1 MPDINNKTP
10 LGSLVTA
17 YLQATS
23 ACRNKTT
30 TVLSQI
36 EYDILEEKVK
46 CQIQKVANCIGI
58 VPSDEQIESTTACL
72 LEEIII
78 PPAELEKNADIDA
91 SAIRTSAKLR
101 EIVIVENHPEKII
114 AAYLF
119 CRTRT
124 LLKQNAG
131 ETEKQYIRLNDRIKK
146 AIDSLLVQ
154 KEIFEISEGN
164 YAISH
169 NSEKKYSESQQILKT
184 STELE
189 AELHKEKCKLKS
201 IILEM
206 LRANYDLNFTI
217 KDLSSKLAER
227 LIDKEVFLDSPNQDG
242 NPSGSNSQLELKIK
256 SSDEITDAK
265 LLADEL
271 LEDIK
276 YLSKISTSKTIDQ
289 EEMALLA
296 YFAKIHNGYFTDN
309 ILTKEQKET
318 LQETECIEKFL
329 NDKRFIGFKKSKM
342 VKRGIAHL
350 RLVNAKDRLKAAMLN
365 LPADA
370 QILFIRK
377 YCAYLES
384 RFKELTGEKK

>member
-1 MPDINNKTP
+1 MLDINNNTP
-10 LGSLVTA
+10 LGKMVTK

-23 ACRNKTT
+23 AYRPRTT
-30 TVLSQI
+30 ATLTQT
-36 EYDILEEKVK
+36 EYGIFKEKVK
-46 CQIQKVANCIGI
+46 CEIKKVANCMGI
-58 VPSDEQIESTTACL
+58 VPSCEQIDLTVVCL

-119 CRTRT
+119 SRTRT
-124 LLKQNAG
+124 LLKQNAR
-131 ETEKQYIRLNDRIKK
+131 ESEKQYIRLNDRIKK

-227 LIDKEVFLDSPNQDG
+227 LIDKEVFLDSPDHD
-242 NPSGSNSQLELKIK
+242 SNSQLEFKAK
-256 SSDEITDAK
+256 SDDEINDAN
-265 LLADEL
+265 LMSDEL

-276 YLSKISTSKTIDQ
+276 YQSKISTSKTIDQ

-370 QILFIRK
+370 QTLFIRK